1 MKQTKIEMHSG
12 EVTDEILN
20 IVRNYDFYTQM
31 IENSGQRQLAYER
44 NRKLEQQLRQ
54 LGVSKI
60 SNQNFTITI

>member
-31 IENSGQRQLAYER
+31 IENSGQRQAAYER
-44 NRKLEQQLRQ
+44 NRILEQQLRQ
-54 LGVSKI
+54 LGVAKI
-60 SNQNFTITI
+60 SNNNFTITI